1 MLNSTLDNAG
11 DGGAAPEVAHS
22 SNILLSVPARW
33 RLQPVDQAA
42 VEGQSVSFHCQV
54 GGVPTP
60 SVTWTIKSGQAL
72 SPVVVICLMSF
83 VIPVPTANKNTNV
96 RNQPT
101 FPTIYNFT
109 VTTFER

>member
-72 SPVVVICLMSF
+72 VVICQMSY
-83 VIPVPTANKNTNV
+83 VLYHSSTNS
-96 RNQPT
+96 Q
-101 FPTIYNFT
+101 
-109 VTTFER
+109 